1 MFASNNRGARDPSP
15 LLGAKNIYHALGG
28 VLGGVGSGRFRS
40 LTFPSPSVRPHFL
53 LVLPGPLTYY
63 GLAFNESQIRT
74 LLPLVRLL

>member
-15 LLGAKNIYHALGG
+15 LFGAKNIYHALGG

-40 LTFPSPSVRPHFL
+40 LTFPYVRTRFL
-53 LVLPGPLTYY
+53 LLLPGPLTYY